1 MADLLGAT
9 RYTDL
14 DKFAVNDYGIASDE
28 AQNDVR
34 HPNRQIAKGDRFGY
48 DL

>member
-14 DKFAVNDYGIASDE
+14 DKFAVNDYGITSDE

-34 HPNRQIAKGDRFGY
+34 HPQSTNCQRRS
-48 DL
+48 LRL